1 MAELNITLEALR
13 TCEAEVEELERL
25 TSQLPKDI
33 EAALERAAA
42 ARVAIEAEE
51 QKLEAAEQSR
61 RTHEA
66 EMQDC
71 EAKREKYKGQTALV
85 KTNEEYTAL
94 LREIDQ
100 ATEGIGRIEE
110 EILVAMEQIEEISG
124 GLADTEREQERIAAE
139 FDGQAKELQNELRQ
153 VESDL
158 ESRDKE
164 LGERTGELEA
174 PVRHL
179 FERARKAKGSGTTI
193 VSGRVCTACHRDVPF
208 EDINR
213 VLGGEVVPCQS
224 CRRLI
229 VIDLDS

>member
-1 MAELNITLEALR
+1 MSDPLRQLCECEQALDELSRRRTTLPGRITEVEGKAQAARDVISSQREALE
-13 TCEAEVEELERL
+13 EAEKQRR
-25 TSQLPKDI
+25 DR
-33 EAALERAAA
+33 EAALQDT
-42 ARVAIEAEE
+42 EA
-51 QKLEAAEQSR
+51 QRDKF
-61 RTHEA
+61 
-66 EMQDC
+66 
-71 EAKREKYKGQTALV
+71 KGQTALV

-139 FDGQAKELQNELRQ
+139 FDGQAKELQSELRQ